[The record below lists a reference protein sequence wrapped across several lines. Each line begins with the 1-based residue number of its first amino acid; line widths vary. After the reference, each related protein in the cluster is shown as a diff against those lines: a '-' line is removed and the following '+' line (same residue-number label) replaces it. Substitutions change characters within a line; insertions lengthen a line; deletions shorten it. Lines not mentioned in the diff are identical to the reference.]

1 MIGGNKR
8 IMKRLLKC
16 FDIFF
21 IYMVILRTLNANPQS
36 MPIMVVSPASYK
48 YLCLDF
54 FNKCP
59 SVMESINKKS
69 MIKISVDIYIYIIN
83 DEINVI

>member
-21 IYMVILRTLNANPQS
+21 IYMVILITLNANPQS
-36 MPIMVVSPASYK
+36 MPMMVVSPASYK

-54 FNKCP
+54 FNK
-59 SVMESINKKS
+59 
-69 MIKISVDIYIYIIN
+69 
-83 DEINVI
+83 